1 MDELGHA
8 GLEDENMEATL
19 EEVLNSER
27 EREDIIELV
36 LRLVKEV
43 VMEHPQRLGRCD
55 QIWRGD
61 ELRWRR
67 QRRRRGELS
76 LLSESL
82 FCSSLRSPQPAALSP
97 RPTCRGR
104 RCSDDTERISSTM
117 TRSWCFFVIKNSDF
131 FLCIFYYLNL

>member
-67 QRRRRGELS
+67 QNDDGEASSLS
-76 LLSESL
+76 SLNLCFALLSDL
-82 FCSSLRSPQPAALSP
+82 LSQ
-97 RPTCRGR
+97 RH
-104 RCSDDTERISSTM
+104 
-117 TRSWCFFVIKNSDF
+117 
-131 FLCIFYYLNL
+131 